1 MRITEKGRHPIHM
14 RMINLEK
21 RIGDFQLKIDD
32 LTIEE
37 GIIHGFVGANGSG
50 KTTAAK
56 LIMDIIKPDAGK
68 IDYGGLKLTDIT
80 MTSQRPYLLHD
91 TVYANL
97 VYPLKIRG
105 RKIQEEQI
113 RELLAMFHLE
123 DKAKQYARSLSSG
136 EQQKLSMLRA
146 MIFEPKLLIIDE
158 TLSNLDPGSVDQFEK
173 MILDIQKRK
182 PVTWVMISH
191 RLSHQYRLCDRL
203 HFFSQGRVI
212 ASGTGREILFE
223 SSEPEIRRFM
233 AKEMIKKE
241 TP

>member
-1 MRITEKGRHPIHM
+1 MRIID
-14 RMINLEK
+14 LEK
-21 RIGDFQLKIDD
+21 RIGDFHLKIDD
-32 LTIEE
+32 LTIEQ
-37 GIIHGFVGANGSG
+37 GKIHGFLGANGSG

-56 LIMDIIKPDAGK
+56 LIMDIISPDTGR
-68 IDYGGLKLTDIT
+68 IEYEGLKLTDIT

-105 RKIQEEQI
+105 RKPQEERI
-113 RELLAMFHLE
+113 REMLAMFDLQ

-158 TLSNLDPGSVDQFEK
+158 TLSNMDPESVDKFEM
-173 MILDIQKRK
+173 MILDIQKKK
-182 PVTWVMISH
+182 PVTWVLISH
-191 RLSHQYRLCDRL
+191 RLSHLYRLCDRL

-212 ASGTGREILFE
+212 ASGTGNEILFE

-233 AKEMIKKE
+233 SKEMIAEKSR
-241 TP
+241 

>member
-1 MRITEKGRHPIHM
+1 MRIV
-14 RMINLEK
+14 NLEK

-37 GIIHGFVGANGSG
+37 GKIHGFIGGNGSG

-56 LIMDIIKPDAGK
+56 LIMDIIRPDAGK
-68 IDYGGLKLTDIT
+68 IEYGGLKPADIT

-91 TVYANL
+91 SVYANL

-105 RKIQEEQI
+105 RKPQEGHI
-113 RELLAMFHLE
+113 REMLSMFGMQ

-158 TLSNLDPGSVDQFEK
+158 TLSNMDPESVDKFEDI
-173 MILDIQKRK
+173 ILDIQKKK
-182 PVTWVMISH
+182 PVTWIIISH
-191 RLSHQYRLCDRL
+191 RLSHLYRLCDRL
-203 HFFSQGRVI
+203 HFFYQGRVV
-212 ASGTGREILFE
+212 ASGTVDEIFYE

-233 AKEMIKKE
+233 SKEMITEKKE
-241 TP
+241 TQR

>member
-1 MRITEKGRHPIHM
+1 MRIID
-14 RMINLEK
+14 LEK
-21 RIGDFQLKIDD
+21 RIGDFHLKIDD
-32 LTIEE
+32 LTIEQ
-37 GIIHGFVGANGSG
+37 GKIHGFLGANGSG

-56 LIMDIIKPDAGK
+56 LIMDIISPDAGR
-68 IDYGGLKLTDIT
+68 IEYEGLKLTDIT

-105 RKIQEEQI
+105 RKPQEERI
-113 RELLAMFHLE
+113 REMLTMFDLQ

-146 MIFEPKLLIIDE
+146 MIFEPRLLIIDE
-158 TLSNLDPGSVDQFEK
+158 TLSNMDPESVDKFEA
-173 MILDIQKRK
+173 MILDIQKKK
-182 PVTWVMISH
+182 PVTWVLISH
-191 RLSHQYRLCDRL
+191 RLSHLYRLCDRL

-212 ASGTGREILFE
+212 ASGTGDEILFE

-233 AKEMIKKE
+233 SKEMIAEKSR
-241 TP
+241 